1 MRGTKGSTGRT
12 ELKKQRWCFVNER
25 KEEKLEEK
33 GMTKTIENSYLNN
46 KTAMLPSAF
55 HKTKLFYLQ
64 V

>member
-1 MRGTKGSTGRT
+1 MVFYLAAWEWRK
-12 ELKKQRWCFVNER
+12 NET
-25 KEEKLEEK
+25 KEEKLEGK

-46 KTAMLPSAF
+46 KTAMLPFAF